1 MRYSA
6 NEVRGLIEGYAELR
20 ERKRTS
26 GAGLHILCLLADLDR
41 AIYHMPPKEYQA
53 VLLYGQL
60 GHTIRDAEE
69 SLGVSKSTLHR
80 RYESG
85 IAWIVQYLNT
95 GEE

>member
-1 MRYSA
+1 MRYSV

-20 ERKRTS
+20 ERKGTYGGRL
-26 GAGLHILCLLADLDR
+26 AILCRLADLDK
-41 AIYHMPPKEYQA
+41 AIYRLPPKEYQA

-60 GHTIRDAEE
+60 GHTVRDAEV

-85 IAWIVQYLNT
+85 IAWIVQYLNE
-95 GEE
+95 GVE